1 MKARHL
7 YYCLFFG
14 LLLLLQG
21 CMVGGK
27 YSAPE
32 TPEGIT
38 YRDTIPSD
46 TIPLVK
52 WFDLYKDP
60 ALQEIINT
68 TLENNF
74 DLLTAAAR
82 IEEVRLQSAIIKAN
96 LYPQLNYSAS
106 AGGGQVGT
114 NAQKVNGGIDG
125 SAYNAFGVLDW
136 ELDIWGKLRHDKRS
150 AVARFLSEEANRNA
164 LQASLIAEAAD
175 QYFLLRDLDNR
186 LLIAQQTLEGRKENT
201 RIISERFNKGYVAE
215 IDKLQAMQQE
225 YIVAATIP
233 SLQRQIV
240 AIENTLR
247 LLMGMGPGTINRGY
261 SNFDQSV
268 TPDIPVGIPSTLL
281 QRRPDIIA
289 AERMMQAEFEQV
301 GVAKANRLPT
311 ISLTGILGFASP
323 QLSSFINSDGF
334 VANGFGNITGPL
346 FNFGQRKNAVKIRQ
360 QRLEQSNQQYQKVV
374 LQAFGDV
381 DNALTSY
388 RTYALEYSMR
398 KAQVEAAQK
407 ALTLANAR
415 YENGYTSY
423 VEVILMQD
431 NLFDAQFDES
441 QALRGRLSSTVQ
453 LYKSLGGGW

>member
-7 YYCLFFG
+7 YYCLSFG
-14 LLLLLQG
+14 LLIILYG
-21 CMVGGK
+21 CMVGKK
-27 YSAPE
+27 YSPPV

-38 YRDTIPSD
+38 YRDTIPGD
-46 TIPLVK
+46 TIPLAK
-52 WFDLYKDP
+52 WFDLYQDP
-60 ALQEIINT
+60 ALQDIIKT
-68 TLENNF
+68 TLDNNF

-106 AGGGQVGT
+106 AGGGQAGT

-125 SAYNAFGVLDW
+125 SSFNAFGVLDW
-136 ELDIWGKLRHDKRS
+136 ELDIWGKLRHDTRS

-164 LQASLIAEAAD
+164 LQASLVAEAAD

-201 RIISERFNKGYVAE
+201 RIISERFSKGYVAE
-215 IDKLQAMQQE
+215 IDKLQALQQE
-225 YIVAATIP
+225 YIVAAAIP
-233 SLQRQIV
+233 SLQRQIIT
-240 AIENTLR
+240 IENALR
-247 LLMGMGPGTINRGY
+247 LLMGMGPGSIKRGY

-281 QRRPDIIA
+281 KRRPDIIA
-289 AERMMQAEFEQV
+289 AEKTMEAEFEQV
-301 GVAKANRLPT
+301 GVAQANRLPT

-323 QLSSFINSDGF
+323 QLSSLINNDAL

-360 QRLEQSNQQYQKVV
+360 QRLEQSNQQYQKIV

-381 DNALTSY
+381 DNALASY
-388 RTYALEYSMR
+388 RTYSEEYSLR

-407 ALTLANAR
+407 ALILANAR